1 MPRLRAALLLA
12 AVLHAAGAAAAPL
25 LIDDDRGARVTL
37 PAPARRI
44 VALAPSLAE
53 AVYAAGAGHA
63 LVGAVRFSDYP
74 PAVRV
79 LPRVGDSARID
90 AERVMALAPD
100 LVLAWKS
107 GNAPGDIARLESL
120 GYAVYVAEPD
130 RLGDIPRLLRA
141 IGLLAG
147 TSAAAESEARRFE
160 QGVADLRAHYG
171 ARTAVPVFYEIWH
184 RPLMTVNGS
193 HLISD
198 VLSLCGGRNVFAG
211 LPVLTPVVS
220 PEAVAAAHPRLILGG
235 GSANDEGALAAQWKA
250 EALPALDGVTV
261 VALDPDLIQRAT
273 PRVLE
278 GAQRIC
284 DATEAVR
291 TARAR

>member
-12 AVLHAAGAAAAPL
+12 ALLYAAGATADTVR
-25 LIDDDRGARVTL
+25 ITDDRGARVTL

-44 VALAPSLAE
+44 VALAPSLSE

-74 PAVRV
+74 PAARV
-79 LPRVGDSARID
+79 LPLVGDSARID

-100 LVLAWKS
+100 LILAWKS

-120 GYAVYVAEPD
+120 GYAVYVAEPS

-141 IGLLAG
+141 IGLLAA
-147 TSAAAESEARRFE
+147 TAPAAEAEARRFE
-160 QGVADLRAHYG
+160 QGVAALRARYAG
-171 ARTAVPVFYEIWH
+171 RAAVPVFYEIWH
-184 RPLMTVNGS
+184 RPLMTVNGG

-198 VLSLCGGRNVFAG
+198 VLSLCGGVNVFAG

-235 GSANDEGALAAQWKA
+235 GSANDGGALAAQWKA
-250 EALPALDGVTV
+250 EALPSLDGVAV

-273 PRVLE
+273 PRILE
-278 GAQRIC
+278 GARRIC
-284 DATEAVR
+284 DAVQAVR
-291 TARAR
+291 